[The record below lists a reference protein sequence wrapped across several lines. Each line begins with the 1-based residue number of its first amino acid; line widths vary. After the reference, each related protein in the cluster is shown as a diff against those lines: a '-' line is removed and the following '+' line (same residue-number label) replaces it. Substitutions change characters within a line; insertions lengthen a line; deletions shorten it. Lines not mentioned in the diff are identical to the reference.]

1 MKVYIVTMYRNGD
14 REKHSY
20 VLGAFSTYENAKI
33 MGETEEV
40 YRGDKYKWMYE
51 LAEID
56 AEGDQIVDAC
66 NYWVSKLR
74 DAEDKLQ
81 DAQLKPKA
89 VSAGKVSVDVKTS
102 TDNNKGE

>member
-56 AEGDQIVDAC
+56 VPVHVE
-66 NYWVSKLR
+66 
-74 DAEDKLQ
+74 
-81 DAQLKPKA
+81 PK
-89 VSAGKVSVDVKTS
+89 
-102 TDNNKGE
+102 ELEC